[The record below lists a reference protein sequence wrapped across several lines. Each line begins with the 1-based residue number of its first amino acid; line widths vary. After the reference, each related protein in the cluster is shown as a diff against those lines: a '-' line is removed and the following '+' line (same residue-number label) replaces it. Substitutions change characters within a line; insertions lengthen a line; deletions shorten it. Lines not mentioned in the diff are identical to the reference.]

1 MRVSTDDD
9 ISFTPSF
16 DNIFWQKHIE
26 NIEICGINS
35 YVELFVSNTNLDYRK
50 SSIFY
55 GPTNYEMRL
64 DKLFVKTFQPKQRT
78 LR

>member
-1 MRVSTDDD
+1 MVPTDDD
-9 ISFTPSF
+9 ISFTPSL
-16 DNIFWQKHIE
+16 DNILWKKYIV
-26 NIEICGINS
+26 NIEI
-35 YVELFVSNTNLDYRK
+35 FVSNNNLDYRK

>member
-1 MRVSTDDD
+1 MMTFHLYQHLI
-9 ISFTPSF
+9 ISFDRDIVSSG
-16 DNIFWQKHIE
+16 Q
-26 NIEICGINS
+26 
-35 YVELFVSNTNLDYRK
+35 LFLSNNDLDYSK

>member
-1 MRVSTDDD
+1 MTFNLPHHLI
-9 ISFTPSF
+9 ISFGR
-16 DNIFWQKHIE
+16 NILKI
-26 NIEICGINS
+26 S
-35 YVELFVSNTNLDYRK
+35 KSFVSNNNLDYSK

>member
-1 MRVSTDDD
+1 MMK
-9 ISFTPSF
+9 F
-16 DNIFWQKHIE
+16 HL
-26 NIEICGINS
+26 
-35 YVELFVSNTNLDYRK
+35 YELSSGQLFLSNNDLDYSK

-55 GPTNYEMRL
+55 VPTNYEMRL

>member
-1 MRVSTDDD
+1 MMTFHLYQHLI
-9 ISFTPSF
+9 ISFDREISIVSF
-16 DNIFWQKHIE
+16 GQ
-26 NIEICGINS
+26 
-35 YVELFVSNTNLDYRK
+35 LFLSNNDLDYSK

>member
-26 NIEICGINS
+26 NIEI
-35 YVELFVSNTNLDYRK
+35 SNNNLDYSK

>member
-1 MRVSTDDD
+1 MLVSTDDD
-9 ISFTPSF
+9 ISFIPTL
-16 DNIFWQKHIE
+16 DNILLPRSQ
-26 NIEICGINS
+26 
-35 YVELFVSNTNLDYRK
+35 LFLGNNNLDYCK

>member
-1 MRVSTDDD
+1 MMTFHLYELVS
-9 ISFTPSF
+9 SV
-16 DNIFWQKHIE
+16 Q
-26 NIEICGINS
+26 
-35 YVELFVSNTNLDYRK
+35 LFLSNNDLDYSK

>member
-1 MRVSTDDD
+1 MLVSTDND
-9 ISFTPSF
+9 IVRSS
-16 DNIFWQKHIE
+16 Q
-26 NIEICGINS
+26 
-35 YVELFVSNTNLDYRK
+35 LFLGNDNLDYCK

-55 GPTNYEMRL
+55 GPSNYEMRL